1 MEMGVHYIRAPF
13 YQKRHFPHYFTLKI
27 GTLRV
32 TWGRHVPPVPPR
44 FLPTPMKTY
53 HMYVLWV
60 GYPHVRN
67 AYLFFEVA
75 VLTRESTVREQDIR
89 PN

>member
-1 MEMGVHYIRAPF
+1 MHYIRAPF

-32 TWGRHVPPVPPR
+32 TWGRHVPPVPPPPV
-44 FLPTPMKTY
+44 PTY
-53 HMYVLWV
+53 AYEDL
-60 GYPHVRN
+60 PHVRTMSRLPTCTQV
-67 AYLFFEVA
+67 YLFFEVA
-75 VLTRESTVREQDIR
+75 VLTRESTVREQDFR